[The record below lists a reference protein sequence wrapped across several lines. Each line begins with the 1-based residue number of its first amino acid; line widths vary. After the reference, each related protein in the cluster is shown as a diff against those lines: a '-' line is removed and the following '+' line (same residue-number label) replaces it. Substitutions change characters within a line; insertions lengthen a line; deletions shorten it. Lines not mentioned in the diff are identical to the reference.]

1 MGPREQ
7 RVADRN
13 HRYDALDHEDHTG
26 EIEVGPERRRR
37 RRRRRTRRGHRFV
50 ELAVS
55 VGDMLLTGIVM
66 LVVILV
72 GFLILKSL

>member
-37 RRRRRTRRGHRFV
+37 RRTRRRHRFV